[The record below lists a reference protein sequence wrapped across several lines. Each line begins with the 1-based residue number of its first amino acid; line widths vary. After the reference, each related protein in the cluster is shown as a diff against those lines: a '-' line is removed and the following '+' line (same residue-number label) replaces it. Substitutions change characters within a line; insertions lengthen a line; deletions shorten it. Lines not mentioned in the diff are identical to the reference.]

1 MNITRQTKKF
11 YALKMLIF
19 STAGLQIRPSR
30 SVKTYKNVAQIKE
43 LIVIFNRHTLSLRQK
58 RKVYGTCG
66 ECLYMAFELHWP

>member
-1 MNITRQTKKF
+1 MTYDAAKLHNNF
-11 YALKMLIF
+11 DF
-19 STAGLQIRPSR
+19 SKEKRRKNCGC
-30 SVKTYKNVAQIKE
+30 VKTYKNVAQIKE